1 MNNNTLWSIV
11 LALCNDLKQASL
23 LPYVTIVVFS
33 EFGRRVKDNG
43 KGTDYGTAAPMFII
57 GGNTKG
63 SILGSNPN
71 LTDLDNDD
79 LKFEIDFRSVYT
91 SILQE
96 HLAFNPTQIGIK
108 NPILNGL
115 F

>member
-1 MNNNTLWSIV
+1 MEPLHQCLLLEEI
-11 LALCNDLKQASL
+11 LKEA
-23 LPYVTIVVFS
+23 
-33 EFGRRVKDNG
+33 
-43 KGTDYGTAAPMFII
+43 FI
-57 GGNTKG
+57 
-63 SILGSNPN
+63 GSNPN

-79 LKFEIDFRSVYT
+79 LKFEIDFRSVYA